1 MNASR
6 PLDTRTLTDNAD
18 LCLGG
23 AMRAAHTVPT
33 FGQVRRGTT
42 SVRSPARLC
51 VQRAAGRWRARRS
64 DQALARTL
72 LGPRRGAGG
81 AGHAAISMS
90 TRRSFMKLR
99 FLLVCAVTIV
109 SISAGAMGQVAAGAI
124 LVSSAERG
132 VIDGVIDGDTLS
144 LRDGRRVRLVQID
157 TPELGTGECYSRA
170 AANVLR
176 TLAPV
181 GAIIQLEAD
190 SQLDDVDRYG
200 RLLPVRRPAGRQR
213 QSGARPSRRRR
224 SVLLPWRAGATRE
237 WADGCREARAAG
249 A

>member
-1 MNASR
+1 
-6 PLDTRTLTDNAD
+6 
-18 LCLGG
+18 
-23 AMRAAHTVPT
+23 MRAAHTVPT

-132 VIDGVIDGDTLS
+132 VVDGVIDGDTLS

-157 TPELGTGECYSRA
+157 TPELGTGECYSRGGQRPSNA
-170 AANVLR
+170 RAGRSDHSAR
-176 TLAPV
+176 
-181 GAIIQLEAD
+181 
-190 SQLDDVDRYG
+190 G
-200 RLLPVRRPAGRQR
+200 RLPARRRRPVRTSAPVRRPAGRQR

-237 WADGCREARAAG
+237 WADECREARAAG